1 MVMRWSYPSGSTPLD
16 PAEIDG
22 LRIKGLT
29 QQHELDIKEFLNIA
43 EASFWLDG
51 KVSKQPLEESFLMA
65 LHHEMFGRVWKWAGE
80 YRRSEKN
87 LGVSW
92 PKIRESMQTH
102 LGNVRAQLDGGVEKA
117 DVATFYHHGLV
128 FIHPFPNG
136 NGRWARMAT
145 EVLVNQLE
153 LPTPSWNLVRSE
165 THFEYRT
172 EYIASLKKADAG
184 DYSDLRNLIF
194 GEARK

>member
-1 MVMRWSYPSGSTPLD
+1 MRWSHPTGSTPLD

-29 QQHELDIKEFLNIA
+29 LQHELDIEEFLNIA
-43 EASFWLDG
+43 EASFWLEG
-51 KVSKQPLEESFLMA
+51 KVSKQPLEESFLAA
-65 LHHEMFGRVWKWAGE
+65 LHHEMFGRVWRWAGE
-80 YRRSEKN
+80 YRKTEKN

-102 LGNVRAQLDGGVEKA
+102 LGNVKAQIEANLDAME
-117 DVATFYHHGLV
+117 VATFYHHGLV

-145 EVLVNQLE
+145 EVLAKQLQ
-153 LPTPSWNLVRSE
+153 LPSPSWQLVRPE

-172 EYIASLKKADAG
+172 KYIASLKKADAG
-184 DYSDLRNLIF
+184 DYLDLRSLIF
-194 GEARK
+194 GEVGK